1 MIYYNVCLFVLFVS
15 AIFSDG
21 AKYLTVNLSQS

>member
-1 MIYYNVCLFVLFVS
+1 MFVCLFVLFVS

-21 AKYLTVNLSQS
+21 AKYLTFNLSQS